1 MTKVLIAGGGIA
13 GPAAAIAL
21 RKAGITAEIIEAARP
36 GTAAPGAFLTLTANG
51 VDALRAIGADQPVLD
66 ASLPAR
72 RLRLFEPGGDM
83 VADAPLGQSH
93 PGPRTI
99 TRAALSQA
107 LRDQAEQAGIPVRY
121 GIRVTSAAVGPD
133 GRVTAD
139 FSDGSRAEADLLI
152 GADGIRSPVR
162 ALIDPAVPQPRYTG
176 LMIAY
181 GYADGGP
188 ATPEPGSYD
197 MCYGSRGFLGYTT
210 GADGRNWWFA
220 RIPAPELGREDAAEA
235 DRKQYLTEVFG
246 DDGTPA
252 ADLIKAT
259 GRVTVTSAY
268 DIPTLPTWHNGAMI
282 VIGDAAHATSPST
295 TQGASMAIEDGVILG
310 QCLRDLP
317 RVPEALK
324 TFERIRRDRVE
335 RVVQSGASAENP
347 APRPRPSGPRRGDPA
362 EWLFGHHIEWQAS
375 VALPVRP
382 QARPLRW
389 RLASV
394 SHGHGE
400 DIGDQGGGVV
410 RGEGQAED
418 GVVVKGSH
426 DVVDDLAGGGG
437 TTRVEPCTTAG
448 SNLAS

>member
-21 RKAGITAEIIEAARP
+21 RKAGITVEIIEAARP

-66 ASLPAR
+66 TSLPAR
-72 RLRLFEPGGDM
+72 RLRLFEPGGNM
-83 VADAPLGQSH
+83 VADASLGQSH

-99 TRAALSQA
+99 TRAALSRA
-107 LRDQAEQAGIPVRY
+107 LRDQAERAGIPVRY
-121 GIRVTSAAVGPD
+121 GIRLTSGAVIPD
-133 GRVTAD
+133 GRGVTAV
-139 FSDGSRAEADLLI
+139 FSDGSRVEADLLI

-162 ALIDPAVPQPRYTG
+162 TLIDPEAPRPRYTG

-210 GADGRNWWFA
+210 GADGRDWWFA
-220 RIPAPELGREDAAEA
+220 RVPAPELGREEAAEA
-235 DRKQYLTEVFG
+235 DYRQYLTEVFG

-252 ADLIKAT
+252 AGLIRAT
-259 GRVTVTSAY
+259 GHVAVTSAY
-268 DIPTLPTWHNGAMI
+268 DIPTLPAWHNGAMI
-282 VIGDAAHATSPST
+282 VIGDAAHAASPST

-310 QCLRDLP
+310 QCLRDMP
-317 RVPEALK
+317 RVSDALK

-347 APRPRPSGPRRGDPA
+347 APRPQPSGPRQGNPA
-362 EWLFGHHIEWQAS
+362 EWLFGHHIEWQETVAS
-375 VALPVRP
+375 
-382 QARPLRW
+382 
-389 RLASV
+389 
-394 SHGHGE
+394 
-400 DIGDQGGGVV
+400 
-410 RGEGQAED
+410 
-418 GVVVKGSH
+418 
-426 DVVDDLAGGGG
+426 
-437 TTRVEPCTTAG
+437 
-448 SNLAS
+448 